1 MKVVRYVEVRE
12 GTAGSDKWK
21 QIVAIADQCVFLFEL
36 VPRCGG
42 GWNYERHSVQGAN
55 DWNNYTADQIVAWKR
70 SNTAPDPCLVPTKE
84 HDLVWLRE
92 QLAKLDAR
100 LELLPA
106 DYEACPQCGFDHDY
120 EQQEAAKV
128 QHD

>member
-12 GTAGSDKWK
+12 GTVGSNKWK
-21 QIVAIADQCVFLFEL
+21 QVVAIADQCVFLFEL
-36 VPRCGG
+36 VPAPLG

-55 DWNNYTADQIVAWKR
+55 DWGSLDAHQIQAFKR
-70 SNTAPDPCLVPTKE
+70 RETPDPRLVPTKE

-120 EQQEAAKV
+120 EQQAASKV
-128 QHD
+128 PHD

>member
-12 GTAGSDKWK
+12 NYRSSCKWK

-36 VPRCGG
+36 VPAPLG

-55 DWNNYTADQIVAWKR
+55 DWGSLDAHQIQAFK
-70 SNTAPDPCLVPTKE
+70 AMGLPDPCLVPTKE

-120 EQQEAAKV
+120 EQQEASKV
-128 QHD
+128 AHD